1 MFNQILCNSLINHK
15 LYSAV
20 LTIPIIPS
28 KKKEDSAEVK
38 YENILEK
45 LDQLCTGRNEDK
57 NKLDRILSDTTKL
70 QEDFARIQTE
80 VMELKNGIQSMDEQI
95 VDLQK
100 DAELKVGI
108 QAFEKFKEDIKIDN
122 LENRSKRNNLVFW
135 NIQKARRK
143 IGAALNYWKI

>member
-1 MFNQILCNSLINHK
+1 M
-15 LYSAV
+15 
-20 LTIPIIPS
+20 PS

-38 YENILEK
+38 YENVLEK

-70 QEDFARIQTE
+70 PEDFAKIQTE
-80 VMELKNGIQSMDEQI
+80 VMELKNGIQSMDKQI

-108 QAFEKFKEDIKIDN
+108 QAFEKFKEDINLKIDD
-122 LENRSKRNNLVFW
+122 LENGSKRNNLVFW
-135 NIQKARRK
+135 NIQKAKRK